1 MTLLPES
8 KEDRA
13 KLLELF
19 VGEIQKRNKTMGSVI
34 GSYQV
39 LTMLEDL
46 AIENGLVECPHCHCK
61 KGASP

>member
-46 AIENGLVECPHCHCK
+46 AIEKGLVECPHCHCK